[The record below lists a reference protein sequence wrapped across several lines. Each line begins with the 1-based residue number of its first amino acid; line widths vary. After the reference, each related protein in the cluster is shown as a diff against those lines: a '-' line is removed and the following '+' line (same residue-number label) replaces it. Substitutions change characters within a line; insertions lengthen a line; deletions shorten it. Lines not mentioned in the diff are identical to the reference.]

1 MSSSSPRRLM
11 PISRPTP
18 TVAAAVR
25 SSSPKRPMT
34 GRTRLN
40 PTTPTMRR
48 RSPSSSALAP
58 DCANQYSAEAG
69 DYWLRIADGTG
80 TLARLVAR
88 AQRGDGRDPDLPG
101 KHDLPPRR
109 LGDTG
114 GVLVGEQ
121 RRLVGRRRDEGRPRV
136 PTSTHRS
143 PGTTGCASPMPP
155 GSTSTSCSNS
165 TTPLRTARCTRVP
178 RCVCR
183 PVPAVRR
190 RRPPLL
196 RRPRAVDD
204 LRAPVPATTAAPAP
218 PRRRQPPNLRRPP
231 RTRPR
236 CRRRRRP
243 PARSNRSSATCGL
256 TTSRNRPCA
265 SPGGRATTTRGRRT
279 HCCSGL
285 FQIYY
290 EVHAGWLADTG
301 RQIGRR
307 PLRPAHQCHGGVR
320 LVPAFR

>member
-25 SSSPKRPMT
+25 SSVPKRPMT
-34 GRTRLN
+34 GRTRLTHL
-40 PTTPTMRR
+40 TTPTMRR
-48 RSPSSSALAP
+48 RSPSSSSATP

-80 TLARLVAR
+80 TSLDSLLE

-101 KHDLPPRR
+101 QHDLPSRR

-114 GVLVGEQ
+114 GVLVGER
-121 RRLVGRRRDEGRPRV
+121 RRLVGRRRDEGRPDV
-136 PTSTHRS
+136 PTSTRRS

-165 TTPLRTARCTRVP
+165 TTPLRTPRCTRVP
-178 RCVCR
+178 RCACR

-196 RRPRAVDD
+196 RRPPRRRRLPSTD
-204 LRAPVPATTAAPAP
+204 PATTAAPASTAP
-218 PRRRQPPNLRRPP
+218 ATTEPPATTQDEDHRAAGAAGPRRDRTDHPRRV
-231 RTRPR
+231 
-236 CRRRRRP
+236 
-243 PARSNRSSATCGL
+243 A
-256 TTSRNRPCA
+256 
-265 SPGGRATTTRGRRT
+265 
-279 HCCSGL
+279 
-285 FQIYY
+285 
-290 EVHAGWLADTG
+290 
-301 RQIGRR
+301 
-307 PLRPAHQCHGGVR
+307 
-320 LVPAFR
+320 